1 MSILSRYLDAEAL
14 NRLAGRS
21 FEPEGLVLGNL
32 AGGHRSPLAGFAVE
46 FAGHREYVP
55 GDDPRHIDWR
65 LLFTRDK
72 LFIKQYEME
81 TNFVCYLVLDISA
94 SMRYGADEANKLVY
108 ASRLAATLG
117 YSIIRQSDKVALATI
132 DDAIRK
138 FVPPGG
144 SLAQV
149 YRMINELDAIDATQ
163 PTRLADCLMELA
175 GRTGRR
181 AIVMIFSDLLGEPD
195 DLEPA
200 LQQLRFRNHEVVL
213 FQVLHPDERNFDFQG
228 STRFIGLEDALDHRA
243 QAEDIRSAYLD
254 ALNQHTTALDE
265 MCHRNRIEFV
275 PVNTGRPAAE
285 SLASYLDERRRAGRR

>member
-108 ASRLAATLG
+108 ASRLAATL
-117 YSIIRQSDKVALATI
+117 
-132 DDAIRK
+132 AIRS
-138 FVPPGG
+138 F
-144 SLAQV
+144 A
-149 YRMINELDAIDATQ
+149 RATRS
-163 PTRLADCLMELA
+163 PSPRSTTRFADSF
-175 GRTGRR
+175 RR
-181 AIVMIFSDLLGEPD
+181 AVRS
-195 DLEPA
+195 
-200 LQQLRFRNHEVVL
+200 RK
-213 FQVLHPDERNFDFQG
+213 
-228 STRFIGLEDALDHRA
+228 FIG
-243 QAEDIRSAYLD
+243 
-254 ALNQHTTALDE
+254 
-265 MCHRNRIEFV
+265 
-275 PVNTGRPAAE
+275 
-285 SLASYLDERRRAGRR
+285 